1 MKIRKYVAISDSG
14 VIFNGSTGDSFSMNP
29 IAVDIINHIKANDS
43 EEKIKQSILEK
54 YDVNPDRLDGDL
66 YDFISHLHQLN
77 LLENEE

>member
-1 MKIRKYVAISDSG
+1 MKIRKHVAISDSG

-29 IAVDIINHIKANDS
+29 IAVDILNHIKANES
-43 EEKIKQSILEK
+43 EEQIKQSLLEK

>member
-14 VIFNGSTGDSFSMNP
+14 VIFNGSTGDSFSVNP
-29 IAVDIINHIKANDS
+29 IAVDILSLIKANES
-43 EEKIKQSILEK
+43 EDQIKQSLLEK

-66 YDFISHLHQLN
+66 YDFISHLQQLN